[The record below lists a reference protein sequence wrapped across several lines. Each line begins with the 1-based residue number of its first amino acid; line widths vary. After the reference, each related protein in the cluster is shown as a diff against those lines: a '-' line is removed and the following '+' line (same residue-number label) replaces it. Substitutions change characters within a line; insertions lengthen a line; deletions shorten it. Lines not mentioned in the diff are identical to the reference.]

1 MLVSYHSA
9 PFPDFLHARV
19 MENTP
24 LPRRT
29 FLMKS
34 RDPAGSA
41 ISKKVKE
48 PHLLW
53 EAHTGMGREVVS
65 LITPS
70 IIVVVITT

>member
-1 MLVSYHSA
+1 
-9 PFPDFLHARV
+9 
-19 MENTP
+19 
-24 LPRRT
+24 
-29 FLMKS
+29 MKS